1 MIRAYIEQNYEML
14 QGISRTITK
23 NRHPDHEDLLSEVI
37 LILLESDEEK
47 INSLIQKKQ
56 IRYWIVRIMLNQY
69 NSKTSPFHYKYRI
82 HEARHRKAKD
92 EIIFWYREKIEDK
105 ILQEQRIEAI
115 EEALEDIEW
124 MDQMITKVY
133 YYDSHSLNTLARATG
148 ISRTTLYKA
157 IKRTRHEIQDKIL

>member
-1 MIRAYIEQNYEML
+1 VIRAYISENYEML
-14 QGISRTITK
+14 KGIARTITK
-23 NRHPDHEDLLSEVI
+23 NRYPDCEDLLSEVV
-37 LILLESDEEK
+37 LILLEGDEAK
-47 INSLIQKKQ
+47 LSRLIEKKQ

-82 HEARHRKAKD
+82 HEARHRKAKE
-92 EIIFWYREKIEDK
+92 EIIFWAIDRIEDK
-105 ILQEQRIEAI
+105 ILKEERIEAI
-115 EEALEDIEW
+115 ERALEEVDW